1 MSAFSS
7 ASYMQIIK
15 NKISEKVLPG
25 KLKNT
30 EEHFKI
36 PTIKNYKK
44 WLQYNH
50 NIPQLKYVLSHY
62 KLLIGGT
69 KHELLC
75 RLNIYF
81 NVYDSSTKI
90 QRIARGFLIRR
101 FFSKFKEYNKDR
113 NSCVNE
119 SDFYT
124 FEPIKEIPYFHFI
137 SLQDTDGKIYGFNYN
152 SLKQYFKHSTEKKE
166 VENPY
171 NRSKFP
177 QSFIS
182 TVNEVSCKISKYII
196 NIKQDEEEQE
206 SPLTLEQQV
215 HLRVVKLFH
224 EIDLLGNYSDLNWFM
239 SLSVT
244 RLFDFINQ
252 LYDIWFYRAQ
262 ISQETKN
269 NIYPPFG
276 NPFNGIHI
284 HANQITN
291 IHVLKNQVLELL
303 ERFVYFGIDRDSRS
317 LGVFYVLGALTL
329 VNHNAAV
336 SLPWLYQ
343 SFSL

>member
-1 MSAFSS
+1 MSTFSS

-15 NKISEKVLPG
+15 NKISGNVLPG
-25 KLKNT
+25 KLKTT
-30 EEHFKI
+30 EEPFKI
-36 PTIKNYKK
+36 PTIKNYKN
-44 WLQYNH
+44 WLQYNY

-62 KLLIGGT
+62 KLLIGGN
-69 KHELLC
+69 KNELLC

-81 NVYDSSTKI
+81 TVYDSSTKI
-90 QRIARGFLIRR
+90 QRIARGFMTRR
-101 FFSKFKEYNKDR
+101 FFSRFKEYNKDR

-124 FEPIKEIPYFHFI
+124 FEPIPEIPYFHFV
-137 SLQDTDGKIYGFNYN
+137 SLQDTDGKIYGFNYK
-152 SLKQYFKHSTEKKE
+152 SLKQYFKHSPEKKE

-177 QSFIS
+177 SSFIS
-182 TVNEVSCKISKYII
+182 SVNELSSKFSKYGI
-196 NIKQDEEEQE
+196 NIKEEEEPE
-206 SPLTLEQQV
+206 SPLTIEQQV
-215 HLRVVKLFH
+215 QLRVVKLFH

-291 IHVLKNQVLELL
+291 INVLKNQVLELL

-336 SLPWLYQ
+336 TLPWLYQ